1 MYLDSHQHFW
11 TLSRGDYSWMTPNY
25 SAIYKN
31 FTPDDL
37 IPLIAEKN
45 VTETII
51 VQAADTVAETEFILD
66 IANHNSFVKGV
77 VGWVD
82 FEDPNVK
89 LEIDR
94 LSQNRVLKGFRPMI
108 HDIEDEGWMLKD
120 TLSEPLNYLSAKGLS
135 FDALVRPNHLK
146 NLILFV
152 RKYAELPIV
161 IDHIA
166 KPKMVGGDIQE
177 WIKDMKELSLC
188 ENVWCKF
195 SGIVTEIGKDYDKS
209 QIIPYVEP
217 IFEMFEAERIMWGS
231 DWPVLTMAE
240 TYGNWFDLAQ
250 DLCSGMSDSEKIQI
264 FSKTARNFYRV
275 G

>member
-25 SAIYKN
+25 SAIYKK

-135 FDALVRPNHLK
+135 FDALVRPSHLK

-177 WIKDMKELSLC
+177 WIKNMKELSLC

-275 G
+275 R

>member
-31 FTPDDL
+31 FTPDNL